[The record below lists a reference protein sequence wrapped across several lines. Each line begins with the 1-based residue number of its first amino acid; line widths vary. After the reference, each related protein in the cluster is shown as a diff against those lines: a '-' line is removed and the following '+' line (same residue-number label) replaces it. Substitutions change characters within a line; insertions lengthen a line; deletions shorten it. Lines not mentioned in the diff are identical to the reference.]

1 MYKFFKLYKIIIQ
14 IFFLYVL
21 LSASAQSLEKIY
33 KADTLSNYFSG
44 VMALNSNKYDESYNF
59 FRKLENLG
67 ESHSKYSKSFIDTL
81 VNSSKI
87 NEAFR
92 YALLLKKKNS
102 NIYESDVVIT
112 SKLIKNENF
121 DKAYDHIILL
131 NKKDEYSELQ
141 NLIYQIIF
149 NWVKIGKLNLNLEEA
164 KNVFR
169 TLSPKYKN
177 INKINDVF
185 LNCYYDSADLN
196 IKFENLINDTTNY
209 FSRYTFFYVNYLL
222 KKNQFNKAN
231 LILNYQLQGNP
242 KNLLLNQL
250 KLDINSK
257 KNHLKNDFNCKN
269 ISHIIAELFYITANA
284 LSSREI
290 YSISNFYLSLSNYL
304 NQNFFSYNTL
314 LAENF
319 MMIGDYQKAKTIFS
333 FISNG
338 GQVYN
343 WHSSKK
349 IALINI
355 QNNEKTKAIKIMEK
369 NFKQLNE
376 PTLYQTYDFANFLKN
391 NEKFEQSIKY
401 YSQVINKISNGH
413 ELYPKAKDGR
423 GIAYERTGEWD
434 KAEKDFLN
442 SLEAEPNQAY
452 VINYLAYSWIEKGIK
467 IKKSLDM
474 LEKANSIRSNDG
486 YITDSLGWAFYKLKK
501 YEKAKGYL
509 QKAVQLMPADPIV
522 NDHYADSLWMIG
534 KKIQARYYWNYVLNL
549 DDAEKILKEKIVKK
563 ILNGPNQLN

>member
-1 MYKFFKLYKIIIQ
+1 M
-14 IFFLYVL
+14 
-21 LSASAQSLEKIY
+21 
-33 KADTLSNYFSG
+33 
-44 VMALNSNKYDESYNF
+44 
-59 FRKLENLG
+59 
-67 ESHSKYSKSFIDTL
+67 
-81 VNSSKI
+81 
-87 NEAFR
+87 
-92 YALLLKKKNS
+92 LLKKKNS

-196 IKFENLINDTTNY
+196 IKFENLINDTTND

-257 KNHLKNDFNCKN
+257 KNNLKNDFNCKN

-304 NQNFFSYNTL
+304 NQIFF
-314 LAENF
+314 
-319 MMIGDYQKAKTIFS
+319 
-333 FISNG
+333 
-338 GQVYN
+338 
-343 WHSSKK
+343 
-349 IALINI
+349 LII
-355 QNNEKTKAIKIMEK
+355 
-369 NFKQLNE
+369 
-376 PTLYQTYDFANFLKN
+376 LY
-391 NEKFEQSIKY
+391 
-401 YSQVINKISNGH
+401 
-413 ELYPKAKDGR
+413 
-423 GIAYERTGEWD
+423 
-434 KAEKDFLN
+434 
-442 SLEAEPNQAY
+442 
-452 VINYLAYSWIEKGIK
+452 
-467 IKKSLDM
+467 
-474 LEKANSIRSNDG
+474 
-486 YITDSLGWAFYKLKK
+486 
-501 YEKAKGYL
+501 
-509 QKAVQLMPADPIV
+509 
-522 NDHYADSLWMIG
+522 
-534 KKIQARYYWNYVLNL
+534 
-549 DDAEKILKEKIVKK
+549 
-563 ILNGPNQLN
+563 